1 MFSDLQYIIFNAI
14 ALFQAHA
21 LLWQQHVF
29 DAGEATGRL
38 NLVSCW
44 QKLWLSLGC
53 RIDGI
58 LKQALFSLIL
68 IYCIVLNLPMITW
81 TILFKGAIVSQ
92 NFTIICQVICEIQC
106 SYFFVMLTKL
116 DLTKDVWIKQ
126 VYVCLLFLGFC
137 ICGLEHTASSHQVF
151 YVLPEDLVLRF

>member
-21 LLWQQHVF
+21 LLWRRHVF
-29 DAGEATGRL
+29 DAGEATRRL
-38 NLVSCW
+38 YLVSCW

-106 SYFFVMLTKL
+106 SYFFVTNTAWCNASLTSSKWAKNHERCL
-116 DLTKDVWIKQ
+116 NKTSIRMPTFSWILHLWTGTH
-126 VYVCLLFLGFC
+126 C
-137 ICGLEHTASSHQVF
+137 
-151 YVLPEDLVLRF
+151 